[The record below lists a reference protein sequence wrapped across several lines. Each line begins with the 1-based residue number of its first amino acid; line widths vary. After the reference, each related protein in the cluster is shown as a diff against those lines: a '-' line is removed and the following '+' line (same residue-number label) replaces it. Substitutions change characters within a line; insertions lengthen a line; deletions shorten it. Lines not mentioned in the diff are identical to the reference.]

1 MYICD
6 ETTSLELLNHYLKMS
21 IVENVNVSIT
31 HVTNLNLRG
40 GNEKSNDDLSNSIRS
55 EMYGIK

>member
-6 ETTSLELLNHYLKMS
+6 ETTSLELLNYYFKMS
-21 IVENVNVSIT
+21 IAENVNVSIS

-40 GNEKSNDDLSNSIRS
+40 GNEKSKIPPTTIYLTQ
-55 EMYGIK
+55 

>member
-6 ETTSLELLNHYLKMS
+6 ETTSLELFNYYFKMS
-21 IVENVNVSIT
+21 IAENVNVSIS

-40 GNEKSNDDLSNSIRS
+40 GNEKSKIFIVVPPTTIYLTQ
-55 EMYGIK
+55 

>member
-6 ETTSLELLNHYLKMS
+6 ETTSLELLNYYFKMS
-21 IVENVNVSIT
+21 IAENVNVSIS

-40 GNEKSNDDLSNSIRS
+40 GNEKSDDLSNTIRS
-55 EMYGIK
+55 EMHCIK